1 MCPLV
6 DTDDLCDAR
15 EVAHLIGLSHANSVA
30 GYQRRYLDMPRP
42 VLDLGVGRPRLWSR
56 SAVLGWVRRR
66 RSVVSVVEAGA
77 EDVGVAR

>member
-15 EVAHLIGLSHANSVA
+15 EVAQLIGLSHANSVA
-30 GYQRRYLDMPRP
+30 GYQRRYLEMPRP

-56 SAVLGWVRRR
+56 SEVIGWVSRRR
-66 RSVVSVVEAGA
+66 AVAAAAAEAGG
-77 EDVGVAR
+77 EEVAR

>member
-1 MCPLV
+1 MCPMV

-42 VLDLGVGRPRLWSR
+42 LLDLGVGRPRLWSR
-56 SAVLGWVRRR
+56 SEVLSWVRRR
-66 RSVVSVVEAGA
+66 RAVTAKVVTVE
-77 EDVGVAR
+77 VAR

>member
-56 SAVLGWVRRR
+56 TAVLGWVHRRR
-66 RSVVSVVEAGA
+66 AAATETVDAEVAG
-77 EDVGVAR
+77 

>member
-56 SAVLGWVRRR
+56 SAVLTWARGRRAPR
-66 RSVVSVVEAGA
+66 GQDLDLE
-77 EDVGVAR
+77 VGG

>member
-1 MCPLV
+1 MSPLI

-15 EVAHLIGLSHANSVA
+15 EVAQLIGLSHANSVA

-56 SAVLGWVRRR
+56 TAVLTWAGRRR
-66 RSVVSVVEAGA
+66 PLGPTETADA
-77 EDVGVAR
+77 EGGR

>member
-15 EVAHLIGLSHANSVA
+15 EVARLIGLSHANSVA

-56 SAVLGWVRRR
+56 AAVLVWAERRR
-66 RSVVSVVEAGA
+66 EA
-77 EDVGVAR
+77 VGPEVAP

>member
-15 EVAHLIGLSHANSVA
+15 EVAQLIGLSHANSVA

-56 SAVLGWVRRR
+56 AAVLTWATRRR
-66 RSVVSVVEAGA
+66 PVTAPGIDVEATS
-77 EDVGVAR
+77 